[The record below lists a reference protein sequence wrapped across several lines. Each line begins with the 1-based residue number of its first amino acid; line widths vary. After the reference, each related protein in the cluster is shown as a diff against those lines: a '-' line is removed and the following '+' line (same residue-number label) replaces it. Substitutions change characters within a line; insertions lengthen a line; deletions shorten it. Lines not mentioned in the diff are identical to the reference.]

1 MSVHEKM
8 AFIRIIMRFQLIKV
22 DGDRIFSILE
32 KKRIREKYSITPY
45 LSNMVKAVWWHW
57 HGWKQKWATSVCWWK
72 KQEEFCAKAKK

>member
-32 KKRIREKYSITPY
+32 KKREKYSITPY
-45 LSNMVKAVWWHW
+45 LSNMVKAV
-57 HGWKQKWATSVCWWK
+57 
-72 KQEEFCAKAKK
+72 

>member
-57 HGWKQKWATSVCWWK
+57 HGWKKWATSVCWWK
-72 KQEEFCAKAKK
+72 KQDEFCAKAKK

>member
-32 KKRIREKYSITPY
+32 KKRI
-45 LSNMVKAVWWHW
+45 LSVK
-57 HGWKQKWATSVCWWK
+57 HGESSVMALTWMK
-72 KQEEFCAKAKK
+72 VEVGH